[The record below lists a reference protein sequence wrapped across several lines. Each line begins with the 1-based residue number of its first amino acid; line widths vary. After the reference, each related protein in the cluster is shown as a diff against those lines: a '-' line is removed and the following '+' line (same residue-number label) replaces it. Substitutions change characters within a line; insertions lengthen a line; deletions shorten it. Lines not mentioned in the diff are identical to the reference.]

1 MRVVCAYAPAE
12 LPRAWIAL
20 LLAAV
25 FALALLAAVGG
36 SQVGA
41 QGGCRTTA
49 DLGALSSYQTLTR
62 TELLNESSCKFE
74 NVQYYDQYF
83 FTMPGTGTVS
93 VSVSAPDIRAQI
105 VFNTESG
112 ELIAGRLGS
121 ISRMFP
127 AGRYRILIVST
138 YHRDAGVYTVTIKTG
153 KIDAPPPPPE
163 PEQQELQPGAEQ
175 TQSAATAPGQIAVQV
190 LPLPSGD
197 QRGSYQVQFA
207 FLTDAILAN
216 AASRSAAVEANQNL
230 WPHPRAISESRLR
243 QRAQDNNR
251 RWMRSGLVT
260 LPVPLSDGRSATLKG
275 YVIARWASSSG
286 ESVRV
291 EFAFLPERALRNAN
305 NDVQAAARAAL
316 VPDRYVL
323 LESKITEIVQHG
335 SARWLFSSSVNA
347 PLDVAPP
354 RQSITITPSAAL
366 SLQRG
371 QSSSQAAIATVSAGA
386 QWTATLSGLPLGL
399 QYQPGPF
406 PAGQGPI
413 NVFGTVLPSA
423 EARPYMVSVSV
434 RDESG
439 QTQTARVTITVT
451 EPERKVIRITWRG
464 YLSPQVEVGNQ
475 ISAVRPQIVSPSP
488 PPSSAQITYRSDTP
502 SVCTV
507 DPATGV
513 LSGVSAGS
521 CQVAATVSAPG
532 YQSGTARAVVTVTE
546 QPKLISITWRG
557 YLSPQV
563 EVGNQ
568 ISAVRPQIV
577 SPSPPP
583 SSARIT
589 YRSDTPTVCTA
600 NPATGAI
607 SAISAGS
614 CQVTATAS
622 APGYQPG
629 TANAMVPV
637 IERKVIS
644 ITWGGYQGTQV
655 EVGDQLNVLRPQI
668 ISPSPP
674 PPSAQITIRS
684 DTPSICAVVPGTGAI
699 RGVSAGSC
707 QVTAT
712 AMAPGYQSGTADAR
726 VSVVP
731 RRKVTPTILWTG
743 YGSNRAT
750 AGQGPLRPQTPQG
763 LVGRQP
769 VQLLYSYQAGPTNVC
784 WADRSTG
791 NLTLAGAGQCTVTVS
806 SSETDR
812 YNAVQRSV
820 SLTIDQRQNRRPTA
834 NPAAQV
840 TLNLDCH
847 GRTPPPGPLIS
858 LPPLFTDPDG
868 DDLTFSVVQYD
879 SAIVSVSIVD
889 WFDGKALKFL
899 VAAGVDTQ
907 EWTVVRFR
915 ATDPGGLYGDNLITV
930 AIAPCPGPGHAVEGG
945 DDNTGDDGTGVVDS
959 PYDRGPYPP

>member
-1 MRVVCAYAPAE
+1 MRKSSTIVRVVCAYAPAE

-20 LLAAV
+20 LLAAA

-153 KIDAPPPPPE
+153 NIDAPPPPPE

-190 LPLPSGD
+190 MPLPSGD

-207 FLTDAILAN
+207 FLTDAVLSS

-243 QRAQDNNR
+243 QRAQTNDR

-260 LPVPLSDGRSATLKG
+260 LPVSLSDGRSATLKG

-305 NDVQAAARAAL
+305 NDVQVAARAAL

-323 LESKITEIVQHG
+323 RGSKITEVVQRG
-335 SARWLFSSSVNA
+335 SPKWFFSSSVNA

-354 RQSITITPSAAL
+354 RQSITITPGAAL

-371 QSSSQAAIATVSAGA
+371 QSSGSATIATVSAGA
-386 QWTATLSGLPLGL
+386 QWSVTLSGLPLGL
-399 QYQPGPF
+399 QYAPGPF

-413 NVFGTVLPSA
+413 NVFGAVLPSA
-423 EARPYMVSVSV
+423 EVRPYMVGVTV

-439 QTQTARVTITVT
+439 QTQSTRVAITVT
-451 EPERKVIRITWRG
+451 EPERKDIRITWHG
-464 YLSPQVEVGNQ
+464 YLSTQVEVDNQ

-488 PPSSAQITYRSDTP
+488 PPSSAQITYRSSTP
-502 SVCTV
+502 SICIA
-507 DPATGV
+507 DAT
-513 LSGVSAGS
+513 SGAIRGISAGS
-521 CQVAATVSAPG
+521 CQVTATAGAPG
-532 YQSGTARAVVTVTE
+532 YQSGTARATVSVIE
-546 QPKLISITWRG
+546 RRVISITWHG
-557 YLSPQV
+557 YLSTQL

-568 ISAVRPQIV
+568 ISVVRPQIV

-583 SSARIT
+583 SSLRIT
-589 YRSDTPTVCTA
+589 YRSDTPSICTA
-600 NPATGAI
+600 NLTTGAI
-607 SAISAGS
+607 SA
-614 CQVTATAS
+614 
-622 APGYQPG
+622 
-629 TANAMVPV
+629 
-637 IERKVIS
+637 
-644 ITWGGYQGTQV
+644 
-655 EVGDQLNVLRPQI
+655 
-668 ISPSPP
+668 
-674 PPSAQITIRS
+674 
-684 DTPSICAVVPGTGAI
+684 
-699 RGVSAGSC
+699 VSAGSC

-712 AMAPGYQSGTADAR
+712 ATAPGYQSGTANAR

-731 RRKVTPTILWTG
+731 APKVTPTILWNG
-743 YGSNRAT
+743 YGSNQAT
-750 AGQGPLRPQTPQG
+750 AGQGPLQPQNPQG
-763 LVGRQP
+763 IVDGRP
-769 VQLLYSYQAGPTNVC
+769 VSLQYSYRAGSANVC
-784 WADRSTG
+784 RADRWTG
-791 NLTLAGAGQCTVTVS
+791 NLTLVGTGQCSVMVS

-812 YNAVQRSV
+812 YNAASATVN
-820 SLTIDQRQNRRPTA
+820 LTIGPRNRPPRANVAAAAAATKTLDRGCGGRP
-834 NPAAQV
+834 PQY
-840 TLNLDCH
+840 
-847 GRTPPPGPLIS
+847 GPPIS
-858 LPPLFTDPDG
+858 LLPLFSDPDG
-868 DDLTFSVVQYD
+868 DALEYSVVRYD
-879 SAIVSVSIVD
+879 SRVLVMAEVSD
-889 WFDGKALKFL
+889 FL
-899 VAAGVDTQ
+899 NTLNTRAVNGTEPQ
-907 EWTVVRFR
+907 QTTVRVR
-915 ATDPGGLYGDNLITV
+915 ATDPGGLFADNKVTLT
-930 AIAPCPGPGHAVEGG
+930 IAPCPEPGWTVEGG
-945 DDNTGDDGTGVVDS
+945 DDDTDDDGIGVVDS